1 MRKRE
6 EVFVL
11 LNSSFLKKRWN
22 ELYSFQLIVQEK
34 SWPINNGGE
43 KNVHCSLHWLGK

>member
-11 LNSSFLKKRWN
+11 LNSSFLKKKKKGWN
-22 ELYSFQLIVQEK
+22 ELYLFQFIKKRVDPLITV
-34 SWPINNGGE
+34 G
-43 KNVHCSLHWLGK
+43 KNLYCSLH